1 MSQLVPLP
9 ELAGTAVVK
18 PAVFPAVHLRKYAEV
33 PGAAPQSSGSDG
45 GSRVVIGPC
54 MLSYHA
60 TARLVGDRSGYRK
73 LVGLFS
79 KDSMSG
85 SDSTGAGEFL
95 PADDAD
101 SRKRQKRSNFTR

>member
-33 PGAAPQSSGSDG
+33 PGSASQSSGGDG

-60 TARLVGDRSGYRK
+60 TAKLVGDRSGYRK
-73 LVGLFS
+73 LVGLLS
-79 KDSMSG
+79 RKDSMSG
-85 SDSTGAGEFL
+85 RDSNSAAESL
-95 PADDAD
+95 PAEDTD
-101 SRKRQKRSNFTR
+101 SRKRQKR